1 MVRESRTNYILCPLA
16 AAVLILVA
24 FATPAVAESDGVR
37 QVDVS
42 ELRMLDV
49 AGTIHE
55 LGGIDGL
62 EGTVFVFVSS
72 ECPISRKYIPELNRL
87 SQSAA
92 EKRLAFFAVL
102 SDASIS
108 RADAARFI
116 DEFSVGFP
124 VLFDTSGDLAERFQ
138 PSHVPEAFLIDG
150 RGKVVYQGRIDDL
163 YSDVD
168 KRRIAASQ
176 RDLLAAITAVGDG
189 KQVPVAKTKSIGCKF
204 ESFPGADDTE
214 ITYARQ
220 IAPILQANCAE
231 CHRPGEVAPFSLL
244 THEDAAKRS
253 EWIRDITASKLMPPW
268 KAEEGH
274 GHFVGSR
281 RLSDRQIQQL
291 AAWHKAGA
299 PKGREA
305 DLPPAPEFAAGWRM
319 GEPDLVLKAP
329 NAYPVPADGPDV
341 FQHFWVPIDIDEDKV
356 VVGWEFR
363 PGNPAVVHHAV
374 IFLDAFQGSRKRD
387 AETPEPGWTS
397 SGSVDGSIS
406 GFFGVWTPGFT
417 PRKFPNGAGIQIKK
431 GSDMVFQL
439 HLNPSGKKE
448 TDQSRIGLYFADKPV
463 ETKLSS
469 DPVVLGSIAIDV
481 PPGEKRYRVS
491 STVELAADMKI
502 FSTFPHMH
510 LIAKEMKVTAT
521 KPDGETES
529 LIWINDWNFYWQ
541 DSYVYREPL
550 ELPAGTKIELN
561 AYYDNSADNP
571 FNTSDPAKPVRFGN
585 NSSDEMCF
593 LILQTI
599 DEDPIAARAN
609 RGAIIGGLMRD
620 ITQADLSVEA
630 RTYIMT
636 EAMKLFGS
644 GGRR

>member
-1 MVRESRTNYILCPLA
+1 MILQPTANNRIGNLAIVLLYLFAFARPA
-16 AAVLILVA
+16 AANGADLQNV
-24 FATPAVAESDGVR
+24 GVD
-37 QVDVS
+37 Q
-42 ELRMLDV
+42 LQILDV

-55 LGGIDGL
+55 LGDTDGL
-62 EGTVFVFVSS
+62 AGTVFVFISS
-72 ECPISRKYIPELNRL
+72 ECPISRKYVPELNRL
-87 SQSAA
+87 SDAAA
-92 EKRLAFFAVL
+92 EKRLAFYAVL

-108 RADAARFI
+108 RVDAAKFI
-116 DEFSVGFP
+116 DEFSVSFP
-124 VLFDTSGDLAERFQ
+124 VLFDTSGDLAETFQ
-138 PSHVPEAFLIDG
+138 PTHVPEAFVIRPQGQL
-150 RGKVVYQGRIDDL
+150 VYRGRIDDL
-163 YSDVD
+163 YADVD
-168 KRRIAASQ
+168 KKRIQASQ
-176 RDLLAAITAVGDG
+176 RDLLAAIISVAAG
-189 KQVPVAKTKSIGCKF
+189 KEVPVARTKAVGCKF
-204 ESFPGADDTE
+204 ESFASAADQE
-214 ITYARQ
+214 VTYARQ

-268 KAEEGH
+268 KAEAGH

-291 AAWHKAGA
+291 AAWHEAGA

-319 GEPDLVLKAP
+319 GEPDLVLTAP
-329 NAYPVPADGPDV
+329 DVYPVPADGPDV

-417 PRKFPNGAGIQIKK
+417 PRKFPNGAGIQIEK

-481 PPGEKRYRVS
+481 PPGEKRHRVS

-529 LIWINDWNFYWQ
+529 LIWIKDWNFYWQ

-571 FNTSDPAKPVRFGN
+571 FNTSDPLKPVRFGN

-599 DEDPIAARAN
+599 DEDPIAASAN
-609 RGAIIGGLMRD
+609 RNAIIGGLMRD

-630 RTYIMT
+630 RTDIKA